1 MAPVRFELDGDVG
14 VVVIDNPPLNLFTA
28 ELEQGLVDAV
38 AQASADGVAAVV
50 VRAEGKVFSAGVDV
64 HRFLEVDERQAQ
76 TMFPFAGLIHALE
89 ALPCPTLAL
98 ANGLCVTA
106 GLEVCLACD
115 LMWAG
120 ESARFGLL
128 EHRFAITPGLGGT
141 QRIAVRA
148 GPARARE
155 FVFTADLFDAATLER
170 WNVINR
176 VLPDEELLSE
186 GLAYARRLA
195 AQPRQAVSAT
205 KKILAAYLEGGLPLA
220 DAAVADVAPPLFAS
234 EETSKLVRAF
244 LERKRD

>member
-38 AQASADGVAAVV
+38 AQASAEGVAALV
-50 VRAEGKVFSAGVDV
+50 VRAEGKVFTAGVDV
-64 HRFLEVDERQAQ
+64 HRFLDVDEEQAQ
-76 TMFPFAGLIHALE
+76 TLFPFDGLINALE

-98 ANGLCVTA
+98 ANGLCLTA

-115 LMWAG
+115 LIWAG

-128 EHRFAITPGLGGT
+128 EHRFAVSPGLGGT
-141 QRIAVRA
+141 QRIAARA
-148 GPARARE
+148 GPARAKE

-176 VLPDEELLSE
+176 VVPDDDLLTE

-195 AQPRQAVSAT
+195 AQPRQAVAAT
-205 KKILAAYLEGGLPLA
+205 KKVVAAYLEGGLPAA
-220 DAAVADVAPPLFAS
+220 DAALADVVAPLFAS
-234 EETSKLVRAF
+234 EENSSLVRAF
-244 LERKRD
+244 LDAKRD